1 MSIFTPSRKNRHIF
15 QGAISLIYWPILTN
29 LGIKLIVSTRQIQ
42 WNNLQ
47 SNILKNKDF
56 QFFVSFAHKNQ
67 FSHNFPSYLSAEK
80 IRKNLFWSFCTYSCL
95 KWSDIGKKVP
105 NPSALIIR
113 NGDKFLL
120 QGSAQLCQVGL
131 GLLHAMP
138 GPHPPLQLY
147 NWFSMGFRSGDLE
160 AGRGAGRLSL
170 YRSFGNSLTVA
181 KPLCDGR

>member
-1 MSIFTPSRKNRHIF
+1 MSIFAPKRKNRHIF

-80 IRKNLFWSFCTYSCL
+80 IRKKFFWSFCTDSWL
-95 KWSDIGKKVP
+95 KQSDIEKKIP
-105 NPSALIIR
+105 NHSALVTKRCMSTTSDMMVYDDSPTPGGFNTFSALCSYKIQIWKYTYLNQENIRYLFYFII
-113 NGDKFLL
+113 N
-120 QGSAQLCQVGL
+120 
-131 GLLHAMP
+131 
-138 GPHPPLQLY
+138 
-147 NWFSMGFRSGDLE
+147 
-160 AGRGAGRLSL
+160 
-170 YRSFGNSLTVA
+170 
-181 KPLCDGR
+181 

>member
-1 MSIFTPSRKNRHIF
+1 MSNTHEFQSRVTLNWVEIEPKFFRHYFFLFFLHMNWLLEYFFCKYFFQNRKMSIFAPKRKNRHIF

-80 IRKNLFWSFCTYSCL
+80 IRKNLFWSICTYSCL

-105 NPSALIIR
+105 NHSA
-113 NGDKFLL
+113 
-120 QGSAQLCQVGL
+120 
-131 GLLHAMP
+131 
-138 GPHPPLQLY
+138 
-147 NWFSMGFRSGDLE
+147 
-160 AGRGAGRLSL
+160 
-170 YRSFGNSLTVA
+170 
-181 KPLCDGR
+181 

>member
-1 MSIFTPSRKNRHIF
+1 MSIFEPKRKNRRIF

-80 IRKNLFWSFCTYSCL
+80 IRKNLFWSICTYSCL
-95 KWSDIGKKVP
+95 KWSDIEKKVP
-105 NPSALIIR
+105 NHSALMTTCLMQTETVEYAKYNTRSIQRFRHSLFNDLDAFQHI
-113 NGDKFLL
+113 
-120 QGSAQLCQVGL
+120 SLCIFVC
-131 GLLHAMP
+131 AF
-138 GPHPPLQLY
+138 
-147 NWFSMGFRSGDLE
+147 W
-160 AGRGAGRLSL
+160 A
-170 YRSFGNSLTVA
+170 
-181 KPLCDGR
+181 